1 MPQAAQKMP
10 HPRPNRCK
18 LLRDDAD
25 LPPWFLAIS
34 TPMESTME
42 SNSRITNQFGALAVD
57 NPARHL
63 PGPQPLSTSLEWGL
77 TTACARPFGLAA
89 QAQRGR
95 SLVLRLRLASGI
107 CCTRVIAAGSRGGS
121 AAGGVSAKLA
131 LKK

>member
-1 MPQAAQKMP
+1 MPSITGAPECLKLRKSCRIRAQI
-10 HPRPNRCK
+10 RCK

-63 PGPQPLSTSLEWGL
+63 P
-77 TTACARPFGLAA
+77 
-89 QAQRGR
+89 
-95 SLVLRLRLASGI
+95 
-107 CCTRVIAAGSRGGS
+107 
-121 AAGGVSAKLA
+121 
-131 LKK
+131 